1 MHLVSLTLAYWVI
14 LYAVLLKG
22 FSWQRVSLFLLCLTS
37 LGLPFALSLQFT
49 KTAFLV
55 GLGGGLLLATTLQQ
69 SFSRS
74 ASKGQLLRRLAGAT
88 CLLMLAVMIR
98 RESLQLIEILFIP
111 LFGVLAWS
119 AWHSQRFFFFLT
131 VLVSLSLVLVTLNL
145 VHYRI
150 YSQDP
155 AWERFQRLNSLK
167 SEFLDYHRISY
178 NAASQPYFQE
188 IGWSEN

>member
-1 MHLVSLTLAYWVI
+1 MKNPLRSFSSLDTRAEQHPLLTSFLLVLMIVTVAVYTVPPRFETNDDVAFMLMVSGRVLSPEPTGGIFFIHFFLSQTLAWLYRLNADVPWYGLMHLGSLTLAYWVI

-98 RESLQLIEILFIP
+98 RE
-111 LFGVLAWS
+111 
-119 AWHSQRFFFFLT
+119 
-131 VLVSLSLVLVTLNL
+131 
-145 VHYRI
+145 
-150 YSQDP
+150 
-155 AWERFQRLNSLK
+155 
-167 SEFLDYHRISY
+167 
-178 NAASQPYFQE
+178 
-188 IGWSEN
+188 